1 MSYCNNNTHNI
12 NITPKLSYVMEQKS
26 NKESVQADG
35 SDGEKMSA
43 DFDDEQGYNVRGFT
57 IDGKV
62 VIETIKEMKIR
73 RVVTDRL
80 QEVEDRLD
88 NADIPN
94 TWSRLDK
101 VAERLDDTD
110 IEDMA
115 DRLEIVEDW
124 DASDRLF
131 DVESDLEDLQSR
143 VEALEGK
150 SK

>member
-12 NITPKLSYVMEQKS
+12 NITPKLSYVIMEQKS
-26 NKESVQADG
+26 NKQNPERKSPEILVGQ
-35 SDGEKMSA
+35 
-43 DFDDEQGYNVRGFT
+43 NL
-57 IDGKV
+57 
-62 VIETIKEMKIR
+62 IETIIKEMEIIGDILREVANK
-73 RVVTDRL
+73 VQEVANKV

-88 NADIPN
+88 N
-94 TWSRLDK
+94 
-101 VAERLDDTD
+101 VD
-110 IEDMA
+110 IEDIA

-131 DVESDLEDLQSR
+131 DVESDLETLESR

>member
-1 MSYCNNNTHNI
+1 
-12 NITPKLSYVMEQKS
+12 MEQKS
-26 NKESVQADG
+26 NKQSVQADG

-62 VIETIKEMKIR
+62 VIETIKEMKMR
-73 RVVTDRL
+73 RAETDRL
-80 QEVEDRLD
+80 QEVEDRL
-88 NADIPN
+88 NVDIKRLQEVED
-94 TWSRLDK
+94 RLDN
-101 VAERLDDTD
+101 VD
-110 IEDMA
+110 IEDIA

-124 DASDRLF
+124 DASDRLS

>member
-12 NITPKLSYVMEQKS
+12 NITPNLSYVMEHKS
-26 NKESVQADG
+26 NKQSVQADG

-43 DFDDEQGYNVRGFT
+43 
-57 IDGKV
+57 
-62 VIETIKEMKIR
+62 
-73 RVVTDRL
+73 TDRL

-88 NADIPN
+88 N
-94 TWSRLDK
+94 
-101 VAERLDDTD
+101 VD

-124 DASDRLF
+124 DASDRLS

>member
-43 DFDDEQGYNVRGFT
+43 
-57 IDGKV
+57 
-62 VIETIKEMKIR
+62 
-73 RVVTDRL
+73 RL

-88 NADIPN
+88 N
-94 TWSRLDK
+94 
-101 VAERLDDTD
+101 VD

-131 DVESDLEDLQSR
+131 DVESDLEDLESR

>member
-1 MSYCNNNTHNI
+1 MTY
-12 NITPKLSYVMEQKS
+12 
-26 NKESVQADG
+26 NKNKQSVQADG

-43 DFDDEQGYNVRGFT
+43 
-57 IDGKV
+57 
-62 VIETIKEMKIR
+62 
-73 RVVTDRL
+73 TDRL

-88 NADIPN
+88 N
-94 TWSRLDK
+94 
-101 VAERLDDTD
+101 VD

-124 DASDRLF
+124 DASDRLS

>member
-1 MSYCNNNTHNI
+1 
-12 NITPKLSYVMEQKS
+12 MEQKS

-110 IEDMA
+110 IEDIA

>member
-12 NITPKLSYVMEQKS
+12 NITPKLSYIMEQKS
-26 NKESVQADG
+26 NKQSVQADG

-43 DFDDEQGYNVRGFT
+43 
-57 IDGKV
+57 
-62 VIETIKEMKIR
+62 
-73 RVVTDRL
+73 TDRL

-88 NADIPN
+88 NADLHN

-101 VAERLDDTD
+101 VEERLDDTD

-124 DASDRLF
+124 DASDRLS